1 MRKPTAIEAKDAEIA
16 SLRAQLDGVKRAAE
30 VRDGTVAALNETCV
44 NQGFEIA
51 DLKTKLDEARTDR
64 DAYKRDAARA
74 LEQLGKGLDDQIDA
88 VRAAAIEE
96 CAAIAEACDMRL
108 LEYPNDTARTHYESA
123 VMDASMSIAT
133 IIRTLLSES
142 KSC

>member
-1 MRKPTAIEAKDAEIA
+1 MTECACKWNGVGTSNPELIDACDAHRAWRISATA
-16 SLRAQLDGVKRAAE
+16 
-30 VRDGTVAALNETCV
+30 
-44 NQGFEIA
+44 
-51 DLKTKLDEARTDR
+51 EARR
-64 DAYKRDAARA
+64 K
-74 LEQLGKGLDDQIDA
+74 
-88 VRAAAIEE
+88 AIEE